1 MSAIPFN
8 ATALAGLTVCVTG
21 AISEVGT
28 RAAVHRLIN
37 AAGGLVSDGVNSGV
51 DLLVLGD
58 KPGKRKIQ
66 AASRA
71 DIKTIEAK
79 EFLTLLGTVDVVD
92 IEHSRPSP
100 AQKEPTPE
108 HYGDW

>member
-37 AAGGLVSDGVNSGV
+37 AAGGLFSDGVNSGV
-51 DLLVLGD
+51 DLLVLGY
-58 KPGKRKIQ
+58 KPGKRKIR
-66 AASRA
+66 AAKRA
-71 DIKTIEAK
+71 DIKIIEAK
-79 EFLTLLGTVDVVD
+79 EFLALLGTVDVVD
-92 IEHSRPSP
+92 TEYYRPSIVH
-100 AQKEPTPE
+100 KEPTPE